1 MSNETD
7 RLNANESEQDEWTFS
22 KDELDEL
29 VDEIANDL
37 FQANNIDKSDVTVI

>member
-7 RLNANESEQDEWTFS
+7 RLNANESERDEWTFS

-29 VDEIANDL
+29 VDEIANE
-37 FQANNIDKSDVTVI
+37 FSSKEYRQK